1 MPAKP
6 KRKTGRRTIKKKSP
20 VDVRSKIDIGEFL
33 KVLTKKPLTFVMV
46 YADWCG
52 HCHTLMPHFDNA
64 ARNPNNTVECAK
76 INETMLSEVNATMN
90 NSGNPITVQGYPT
103 VIAVNAKGPV
113 FPIEPINPEKLGSL
127 MLNTG
132 NIATNAQNRIK
143 NSQKNS
149 INSQKNSMISTKYTL
164 ENVGLEKKGL
174 VNSYSSNS
182 YNPDISNYIPEPAKS
197 IKKSKR
203 SKSVKSSKSLK
214 KSQDEQTADDIMS
227 MRPISQIESNEPLTP
242 VEPPE
247 SYNEKRY
254 NQIIGGSR
262 SHGSLGGRSLMSSM
276 AKNAYHL
283 APMNVLMK
291 SKIMKKYSKKTKK
304 KH

>member
-1 MPAKP
+1 MPTKP
-6 KRKTGRRTIKKKSP
+6 KRKTGRRRTIKKKSP
-20 VDVRSKIDIGEFL
+20 VDVRSQMDIPDFL

-76 INETMLSEVNATMN
+76 INETMLSEVNTRMN
-90 NSGNPITVQGYPT
+90 NSGNPISVQGYPT

-113 FPIEPINPEKLGSL
+113 FPIEPINPATLSSL
-127 MLNTG
+127 MINTG
-132 NIATNAQNRIK
+132 NIAKNAQNRVK
-143 NSQKNS
+143 NSMNS
-149 INSQKNSMISTKYTL
+149 INSQKNSTKYTL

-182 YNPDISNYIPEPAKS
+182 YNPDISNYIPEKAKS
-197 IKKSKR
+197 VRVKR
-203 SKSVKSSKSLK
+203 SKSLKSVKKY
-214 KSQDEQTADDIMS
+214 QDEKTADDIMS
-227 MRPISQIESNEPLTP
+227 MRPISQIEYNENEPLTP

-262 SHGSLGGRSLMSSM
+262 GSRGSLGGRSLMSSM
-276 AKNAYHL
+276 AKNAYSL
-283 APMNVLMK
+283 APMNVLMN
-291 SKIMKKYSKKTKK
+291 SKIMKKYSKKSKK

>member
-1 MPAKP
+1 MPTKQ
-6 KRKTGRRTIKKKSP
+6 KRKTGRRRTIKKKSP
-20 VDVRSKIDIGEFL
+20 VDVRSEMDIPNFL

-76 INETMLSEVNATMN
+76 INETMLSEVNARMN

-103 VIAVNAKGPV
+103 VIAVNTKGPV
-113 FPIEPINPEKLGSL
+113 FPIEPINPTKLSSL
-127 MLNTG
+127 MINTG
-132 NIATNAQNRIK
+132 NIAKNAQNLIQ
-143 NSQKNS
+143 N
-149 INSQKNSMISTKYTL
+149 NSMKYTL

-182 YNPDISNYIPEPAKS
+182 YNPDISNYIPEKAKS
-197 IKKSKR
+197 IKSAKSAKR
-203 SKSVKSSKSLK
+203 SKSVK
-214 KSQDEQTADDIMS
+214 KSQDEQTADDIIS
-227 MRPISQIESNEPLTP
+227 MRPVSQIEYNENEPLTP

-262 SHGSLGGRSLMSSM
+262 GSRESLMSSM
-276 AKNAYHL
+276 SKNAYNL

-291 SKIMKKYSKKTKK
+291 SKIMKKYSKK
-304 KH
+304 KHSKH